1 MTDPAPEGESV
12 EDFVAR
18 ISDVLRFVFAQ
29 HRDDIVV
36 LVGNGE
42 VNDSVLSQLKAK
54 PLSATWLSAQ
64 GACSTTKTDIVS
76 GRTRI
81 RRMDETLHV
90 VL

>member
-1 MTDPAPEGESV
+1 MIDPAPEGESA
-12 EDFVAR
+12 EDLVSR

-36 LVGNGE
+36 LVGNTE
-42 VNDSVLSQLKAK
+42 VNHSLLCQLQ
-54 PLSATWLSAQ
+54 PLSAPWLPAQ

-81 RRMDETLHV
+81 RRMNETLHV